1 MSQQE
6 LLDKVTQTLDTLGI
20 DYMITGS
27 IASSMQGEPRLS
39 HDIDLVIH
47 LPVAA
52 VPALLK
58 AFPDPEFY
66 LSEESVREALRQR
79 RMFNLLHVADGDKVD
94 FWILT
99 DEPFDQA
106 RFARKRVEEFQG
118 MWLKV
123 SSPEDTILKKL
134 SWSKLLGGSE
144 KQLTDA
150 LRVFEVQRDKLDLEY
165 VRHWSAQLG
174 IGDLWQQLLQQAK
187 PVQRDSVE

>member
-6 LLDKVTQTLDTLGI
+6 LLANVARTLDTLGI

-27 IASSMQGEPRLS
+27 IASSLQGEPRMS

-47 LPVAA
+47 LTAAA
-52 VPALLK
+52 VPAILK
-58 AFPDPEFY
+58 AFPEPEFY

-79 RMFNLLHVADGDKVD
+79 TMFNVLHVAEGDKID

-99 DEPFDQA
+99 DDPFDQS
-106 RFARKRVEEFQG
+106 RFSRKRDQEFFG
-118 MWLKV
+118 RNVKV

-187 PVQRDSVE
+187 PVQRGSVE